1 MQNHLETWLKKMQR
15 SWGVKLPDHA
25 QYEGLGLSLGILA
38 SASTVD
44 YCRL

>member
-1 MQNHLETWLKKMQR
+1 MAEKDAEEM
-15 SWGVKLPDHA
+15 GVKLPDHV